1 MIARGI
7 YRISTVL
14 AAPFIARY
22 MKRRLAE
29 GKEDPDRF
37 PERHGKPGLP
47 RPDGPLVWI
56 HAASNGEAMS
66 ALPLINRILARDPA
80 GHVLLTTGT
89 VTSARLMADKLPT
102 RAIHQFIPVDRS
114 AWVKSFLAHWRPDA
128 GIWVES
134 EFWPALIWEMRA
146 AGKPVA
152 LVNGRISKRS
162 LARWRQIPGIA
173 ADLLAGFSPCLAQS
187 PDDADHLR
195 DLGARD
201 ADYVGNL
208 KLSVPPLSVDEA
220 TLTTDHDALG
230 ARPVWVAASTHPGEE
245 DIIADTHEILR
256 KTVPDVI
263 TILVPRHPKRGA
275 EITERLAKRGLTV
288 AQRSLGQAITDGT
301 DILVAD
307 TVGELGLFFR
317 LARIAFI
324 GGSLRGNH
332 GGHNPIEAARLG
344 CAPLYGPDM
353 SNFSIVA
360 ADLDA
365 AKGAITVKDAQDLAS
380 QVAHLLTDEQARSQL
395 VDAAQRVAGEGEG
408 AADRVLARL
417 EAILPPIT
425 PTPKGTGG

>member
-245 DIIADTHEILR
+245 DIIADAHEILR

>member
-1 MIARGI
+1 MIARSL

-22 MKRRLAE
+22 MKQRLAE
-29 GKEDPDRF
+29 GKEDPHRF
-37 PERHGKPGLP
+37 CERQGKATLP
-47 RPDGPLVWI
+47 RPAGPLVWI

-66 ALPLINRILARDPA
+66 ALPLITLLLARDPQ

-89 VTSARLMADKLPT
+89 LTSARLMADKLPD
-102 RAIHQFIPVDRS
+102 RAIHQFVPVDRS
-114 AWVKSFLAHWRPDA
+114 AWVTSFLNHWKPDA

-152 LVNGRISKRS
+152 LVNGRVSKRS
-162 LARWRQIPGIA
+162 LTRWRRIPGIA

-187 PDDADHLR
+187 PADADHLI
-195 DLGARD
+195 DLGAHQ
-201 ADYVGNL
+201 AECVGNL
-208 KLSVPPLSVDEA
+208 KLSVAALPAD
-220 TLTTDHDALG
+220 TDALSAEQAVLEG
-230 ARPVWVAASTHPGEE
+230 RPVWLAASTHPGEE
-245 DIIADTHEILR
+245 DIIAEAHEKLR
-256 KTVPDVI
+256 ETIPSVV
-263 TILVPRHPKRGA
+263 TILVPRHPKRGG
-275 EITERLAKRGLTV
+275 EITERLTRRGLTV
-288 AQRSLGQAITDGT
+288 AQRSIGQTLTGDS

-307 TVGELGLFFR
+307 TLGELGLFFR

-353 SNFSIVA
+353 ANFSTVA

-365 AKGAITVKDAQDLAS
+365 AKGAITVKNALDLAGH
-380 QVAHLLTDEQARSQL
+380 VARLLTDDQARNQL
-395 VDAAQRVAGEGEG
+395 VLAAQQVAREGEGTAQRVL
-408 AADRVLARL
+408 DRL
-417 EAILPPIT
+417 EPILPPVT
-425 PTPKGTGG
+425 SHPKGDG

>member
-220 TLTTDHDALG
+220 ALTTDHDALG

-288 AQRSLGQAITDGT
+288 AQRSLGQAIANGT

-425 PTPKGTGG
+425 PAPKGTGG